1 MIINSLYEYYQR
13 LAADPQQDVP
23 EYGYSSAGVS
33 FAFNISPDGELLNV
47 IDLRQS
53 RNKKLVPVDA
63 KVPEQIKRAVNIAPN
78 FMCDNSTY
86 IIGVDQKNKPER
98 VAIAFQA
105 CKELHKGILE
115 SLEDAGAKSVCAFF
129 DKWQPEQAKEHSVLE
144 RYIEDIT
151 GGANIVFMF
160 DGRAGFIHETLEVR
174 TAWADYKSKTASD
187 IVSQCLVTGKESPIT
202 RLHPSIR
209 GVPGGQSTGVSMVS
223 FNKTAFEFFGK
234 SQGSNSP
241 VSEEAAFGYTT
252 ALNHLLKQS
261 RQRLKLNDSTVM
273 VFWSEAS
280 SREENLMAELL
291 YPTQDKEKTDSTRA
305 HDPETVEMVRDT
317 LRNVRNGKPI
327 KLDSLDAKAR
337 FYILGLSSNAAR
349 LSVRF
354 WQVDSFGVF
363 VERIA
368 RHHADMAIE
377 RSSSFPEAEFIPIT
391 WILQETAP
399 RRDKERIPPLMGG
412 VLLRSILTGSP
423 YPQGLYTAIL
433 TRIRSD
439 QTVNYVRAA
448 IIRGCLIRQYR
459 QVAATNPAKKNQEVT
474 ISMSLDESNTN
485 TGYRLGRLFAVL
497 EKAQQDAQG
506 YDINSTIRDKY
517 FGSASA
523 TPAAIFPLLIRLSQH
538 HIAKSDFGYIQ
549 DRRIQSVLNG
559 VQDFPQY
566 LNLEDQGRFMLGYYH
581 QKQAFYKK
589 GEEKE

>member
-1 MIINSLYEYYQR
+1 VIVNALYEYYQR
-13 LAADPQQDVP
+13 LAADPRQDVP
-23 EYGYSSAGVS
+23 GYGYSSTGIS

-47 IDLRQS
+47 IDLRQT

-63 KVPEQIKRAVNIAPN
+63 RVPEQIKRSSGISPN

-86 IIGVDQKNKPER
+86 MIGVDQKNKPDR
-98 VAIAFQA
+98 AVLAFQA
-105 CKELHKGILE
+105 SGERHKGILE
-115 SLEDAGAKSVCAFF
+115 SLDDAGAQAVCAFF
-129 DKWQPEQAKEHSVLE
+129 NEWDPKRAEEHSALKP
-144 RYIEDIT
+144 YIEDVT
-151 GGANIVFMF
+151 GGANIVFML
-160 DGRAGFIHETLEVR
+160 DGQVGFIHER
-174 TAWADYKSKTASD
+174 SDIKTAWADYQGKNASD
-187 IVSQCLVTGKESPIT
+187 VISQCLVTGKVSPIA
-202 RLHPSIR
+202 RLHPAIK
-209 GVPGGQSTGVSMVS
+209 GVPGGQSAGVSLVS
-223 FNKTAFEFFGK
+223 FNDTAYEFFGK
-234 SQGSNSP
+234 KQGSNSP

-273 VFWSEAS
+273 VFWSEAG

-291 YPTQDKEKTDSTRA
+291 YPTQDKDQEKIDNTSA

-317 LRNVRNGKPI
+317 LRNVRNGRPI
-327 KLDSLDAKAR
+327 KLDSLDAETR

-354 WQVDSFGVF
+354 WQVDSFGVL

-377 RSSSFPEAEFIPIT
+377 RPSNFQEAEFIPIT

-439 QTVNYVRAA
+439 RTVNYVRAA

-459 QVAATNPAKKNQEVT
+459 QAAATNPAQQNQGVT
-474 ISMSLDESNTN
+474 ISMSLDENNTN

-506 YDINSTIRDKY
+506 PNINATIRDKY

-523 TPAAIFPLLIRLSQH
+523 TPAAVFPLLIRLSQH
-538 HIAKSDFGYIQ
+538 HIAKSDFGRMQ

-589 GEEKE
+589 GEE